1 MASQKQY
8 GQEEDPNEDR
18 PQQTKIAKDNKVDYR
33 AKKTIL
39 ILSTGYALKIFH
51 DY

>member
-1 MASQKQY
+1 MASQQQY

-33 AKKTIL
+33 AKKNYSYIKHR
-39 ILSTGYALKIFH
+39 ICP
-51 DY
+51 